1 MRRLLSALTV
11 TAVAAGA
18 LVLTGIAQ
26 ADPCDSMT
34 GNGSFN
40 TTAHQTHPVAKA
52 GFTILG
58 GCKDG
63 LPTWGHF
70 KYTDEGNG
78 LDLTWT
84 SITGY
89 IWAGD
94 DAPDA
99 NSSKP
104 RGTRIIC
111 GTATTNLFGDVD
123 FGVVAH
129 DGGEPS
135 ISDVFILRL
144 RKAGLTLYT
153 TEDPNELALGT
164 GHIQL
169 HKPNSRSD
177 GGGGGSGDSI
187 QPQEPISGSFGGSCP
202 AFF

>member
-1 MRRLLSALTV
+1 MRRRLSTLTV
-11 TAVAAGA
+11 TAVAACT
-18 LVLTGIAQ
+18 LVFTGIPAQ

-40 TTAHQTHPVAKA
+40 TTADQTHSVARA
-52 GFTILG
+52 RFTILG

-63 LPTWGHF
+63 SPTWGHF
-70 KYTDEGNG
+70 QYTDAGNG

-84 SITGY
+84 SITAF

-94 DAPDA
+94 DAPDP
-99 NSSKP
+99 SSGQP

-144 RKAGLTLYT
+144 RKAGHTVYT
-153 TEDPNELALGT
+153 TEDPNGDLALGS

-169 HKPNSRSD
+169 HKPTSGSD
-177 GGGGGSGDSI
+177 GGSGGNTI
-187 QPQEPISGSFGGSCP
+187 PGSFGGSCP